1 VAEWLKRKHLKNG
14 MRMKFFRTTPK
25 NQNVNSVKIAFFGM
39 MERYIPVIT
48 QKAVAGCTLI
58 QSSNRLRL

>member
-1 VAEWLKRKHLKNG
+1 MAEKKTFEERYADEVLSDDTQK
-14 MRMKFFRTTPK
+14 PK
-25 NQNVNSVKIAFFGM
+25 CEQCKDCIFGM
-39 MERYIPVIT
+39 MERYIPAIT